1 MKKKLLE
8 MAAELLNMAN
18 ETKME
23 EIENQ
28 GATLYISSNEN
39 KAPQVEAE
47 ELVELMV
54 GNHEIMF
61 LRVTPDGNKLY
72 SIKYSTQN

>member
-47 ELVELMV
+47 ERA
-54 GNHEIMF
+54 NYISAS
-61 LRVTPDGNKLY
+61 K
-72 SIKYSTQN
+72 